1 LFHKDDVEASLA
13 ELERAAALE
22 SENPETPLYR
32 SKLYIQLNEDEKA
45 LRLAIDALESSL
57 DQLGKSQEQ
66 MQGQMQSQGFYGV
79 MSSETTRQD
88 TETLDRLSG
97 EAFDWFTDT
106 FRESDVT
113 PLLNRLLEQYPLSAR
128 LYSMTGNYHKE
139 KGNRNQALQYLE
151 EAVRLAPSLGDAH
164 YHLGELY
171 QEAGDDTKAIRSYR
185 RASSLSS
192 DWSQPYRAL
201 IDIHR
206 KTGGL
211 DDLCDRWLAMYR
223 ATPNNEILRSH
234 LIEALHKA
242 NRIDEASEI
251 VRDYSRE

>member
-1 LFHKDDVEASLA
+1 
-13 ELERAAALE
+13 LE

-45 LRLAIDALESSL
+45 LRLAKDALELSL
-57 DQLGKSQEQ
+57 VQLGKSQEQ

-79 MSSETTRQD
+79 MNSETTRQD

-97 EAFDWFTDT
+97 ESFDWFTDT
-106 FRESDVT
+106 FHESDVT
-113 PLLNRLLEQYPLSAR
+113 PLLGRLLEQYPLSAR
-128 LYSMTGNYHKE
+128 LYSMTGSYHKE
-139 KGNRNQALQYLE
+139 KGSREQALQYLE
-151 EAVRLAPSLGDAH
+151 EAVRLAPSLSDAH

-171 QEAGDDTKAIRSYR
+171 HESGDNTKAIRSYR
-185 RASSLSS
+185 RARSLSP
-192 DWSQPYRAL
+192 DWPQAYRAL

-206 KTGGL
+206 KSGGL

-223 ATPNNEILRSH
+223 AAPQDEILRSH

-242 NRIDEASEI
+242 DRIEEASEI
-251 VRDYSRE
+251 VRNHKSD